1 MISLR
6 RLFLFLFL
14 LLLYE
19 CVQAQEL
26 TVVKDTQNIVFDLG
40 EVIVVGS
47 RTHPFTLNLGP
58 EELIRSHKK
67 DVTQALVMLSGI
79 SIVKLAQKNDA
90 MVNVRGFDLRQI
102 PVYVD
107 GVPVYVSY
115 DGYADLGRFLV
126 SGLSK
131 ISVTRGE
138 TSLLVGPN
146 ALGGAINLVSRKPVL
161 PFELEG
167 SAGVILHRGGYGGLQ
182 TEMNVGGRKEKYYF
196 QGSLAF
202 SENKPFALSNKFD
215 LGSGSNGLLLNS
227 QQQDINSSIKAG
239 FTPNQTDSYVLSCH
253 FQNGSKGVPE
263 YRGADLNQRIRYWQF
278 PAIRKQGVHFNSKTS
293 FGKQNHIQT
302 RFFYDDYFSDLRS
315 FDDSTITSQERRSSF
330 ISIYDDETLGG
341 SINLAIRSLQ
351 KHEIKTAIHT
361 VYDHH
366 REHNIHPNDEPVRH
380 FRDLTYSF
388 GLEDQFR
395 ITERFTSQL
404 GVGFHLKENLQA
416 DNYNPGTDSIFS
428 FSGHHDKAFN
438 VLIGFYYEMKKY
450 HRLSTNLSRKNRFPT
465 MKDRYS
471 YRLGMSIPNADLV
484 SETSWNL
491 DISYAF
497 IPGTAFQFKTAVFF
511 SRLRNAIQAV
521 YGVDPENSAIYQYQ
535 NTGDAQFYGWEAE
548 FKWDPLSAMQTRLQY
563 TYTERQNLSNKDL
576 IFTDVPR
583 HKLYTY
589 ITYNPL
595 SRLSLHLSGMYNSP
609 RISTSNGLYSTDPF
623 VSLDFRTSFT
633 ILSSL
638 SLNASIANLLD
649 ANYSFVEGY
658 PVPGRQ
664 FYLGIAVK
672 IK

>member
-1 MISLR
+1 MIALR

-58 EELIRSHKK
+58 KELIRSHKR

-79 SIVKLAQKNDA
+79 SVVKLAQKNDA

-161 PFELEG
+161 PFELDG
-167 SAGVILHRGGYGGLQ
+167 SIGVILHKGGYGGLQ

-202 SENKPFALSNKFD
+202 SEDKPFALSNKFD
-215 LGSGSNGLLLNS
+215 LGPDSNGLLLNS
-227 QQQDINSSIKAG
+227 QQKDINSSIKAG
-239 FTPNQTDSYVLSCH
+239 FTPNQTDSYVLSYH

-263 YRGADLNQRIRYWQF
+263 YRGADINQRIRYWQF
-278 PAIRKQGVHFNSKTS
+278 PTIRKQGVHFNSKTS

-302 RFFYDDYFSDLRS
+302 RLFYDDYFSDLRS
-315 FDDSTITSQERRSSF
+315 FDDSTMTSQEHRSSF

-341 SINLAIRSLQ
+341 SLNLAFRSLQ

-388 GLEDQFR
+388 GLEDQYR

-416 DNYNPGTDSIFS
+416 DNYDPGTDSIFP

-438 VLIGFYYEMKKY
+438 VLTGFHYEMKKY
-450 HRLSTNLSRKNRFPT
+450 HRFGTNLSRKNRFPT

-497 IPGTAFQFKTAVFF
+497 IPGTAFQFKTSVFF

-548 FKWDPLSAMQTRLQY
+548 FKWDPFSAMQTGLQY
-563 TYTERQNLSNKDL
+563 TYTERQNLSHTDL
-576 IFTDVPR
+576 LFTDVPR
-583 HKLYTY
+583 HKFYTY

-595 SRLSLHLSGMYNSP
+595 SRISLNLSGMYNSP
-609 RISTSNGLYSTDPF
+609 RISTSNGLYSTDAF

-638 SLNASIANLLD
+638 SLNASITNLLD

-658 PVPGRQ
+658 PAPGRQ
-664 FYLGIAVK
+664 FYLGIAIK
-672 IK
+672 ID